1 MDDPPQQTLASGR
14 PKRRAA
20 NVHPGRIVL
29 DNQPKRQTSAQ
40 KEADSERARE
50 ALAMKVAAMK
60 KGYQRVSDIEDRM
73 GVEQSSAI
81 PSDKPVKPR
90 PRLRTVARNPSQTG
104 DHGGMSEP
112 LTPLADVEDS
122 ADEGIT
128 SRVRKEK
135 MAKPRALREAIISTR
150 KNASSPSTRDNNSDT
165 ASLSNMFLLTE
176 ATLFFTNVLTT
187 ASADDKASLCKRVKT
202 WVNIVDARSAR
213 TSSVSGSLRSSTAP
227 PPSSSTVA
235 TSTTGIEASTPH
247 FDPQSLVDDPNDP
260 CMQFESQLPE
270 DWKWP
275 SHQQSIPE
283 NEDGE
288 TDQPVG
294 PVVVD
299 LQTLEN
305 AQCAAAMSK
314 DCEVDN
320 AVTGPANR
328 KGPVKSSVSV
338 TKTVPKKIKTEAS
351 ESLSTLTTTSA
362 SKVSRVA
369 SDSSNQMDAASAQ
382 ARFNSADLPSG
393 LHKDQKWR
401 REVVPTLILWAGN
414 QDDAFNITKQDICHA
429 LREIISVVYPTLKNV
444 SSTILPNSPMVAVA
458 TVAQLAAFFLNPHDP
473 SPKVTAQVLLDHF
486 TFLYEDL
493 DATSPEKA
501 FRSVFV
507 QQLLLGSHL
516 SATKGFV
523 QVSALDTSSLA
534 KHGIVGALGL
544 CGAALMRGLNLI
556 KSGDIE
562 LKAPANTKDGIAKL
576 ATRDVR
582 TPVRFNMASGK
593 DSKTACA
600 FSDQNWGTPT
610 RKFTSAAQRRSITQ
624 LQDIVELALTSLTI
638 GQEPDPN
645 ALSNAGSDDE
655 FALICMISNVSPR
668 LLPSQNIYISV
679 STRSR
684 TIHLPATYHS
694 GFADVLARP
703 HQVIGF
709 VAKSSLGRTMCPII
723 TLSGKRFANKS
734 NLKVPGV
741 YKKWMPTCSGSVHCH
756 CKIFGT
762 NFGVE
767 VAGHAEIN
775 GGFIAWFVLQGFWH
789 CDWLVMVPSYLTY
802 ELKNYSAS
810 PAVSLCPPP
819 NA

>member
-655 FALICMISNVSPR
+655 FALICMFFF
-668 LLPSQNIYISV
+668 L
-679 STRSR
+679 
-684 TIHLPATYHS
+684 
-694 GFADVLARP
+694 
-703 HQVIGF
+703 
-709 VAKSSLGRTMCPII
+709 
-723 TLSGKRFANKS
+723 
-734 NLKVPGV
+734 
-741 YKKWMPTCSGSVHCH
+741 PTCMLS
-756 CKIFGT
+756 
-762 NFGVE
+762 
-767 VAGHAEIN
+767 
-775 GGFIAWFVLQGFWH
+775 
-789 CDWLVMVPSYLTY
+789 
-802 ELKNYSAS
+802 
-810 PAVSLCPPP
+810 
-819 NA
+819 

>member
-50 ALAMKVAAMK
+50 ALTMKVAAMK

-135 MAKPRALREAIISTR
+135 MAKPRALREAIISAC
-150 KNASSPSTRDNNSDT
+150 KNASSPSTRDNNSDA

-176 ATLFFTNVLTT
+176 ATLFFTNILTT

-213 TSSVSGSLRSSTAP
+213 TSSVSGSLCSSTAP

-247 FDPQSLVDDPNDP
+247 FDPQSLVNDPDDP

-288 TDQPVG
+288 TNQPVG

-305 AQCAAAMSK
+305 AQCATAMSK

-320 AVTGPANR
+320 VVTGPANVKRKAAELEYISSSEIELDDGAYDDHDSATRARER

-338 TKTVPKKIKTEAS
+338 TKTMPKKIKTEAS

-429 LREIISVVYPTLKNV
+429 LRETISVVYPTLKNV

-655 FALICMISNVSPR
+655 FALICMFFF
-668 LLPSQNIYISV
+668 L
-679 STRSR
+679 
-684 TIHLPATYHS
+684 
-694 GFADVLARP
+694 
-703 HQVIGF
+703 
-709 VAKSSLGRTMCPII
+709 
-723 TLSGKRFANKS
+723 
-734 NLKVPGV
+734 
-741 YKKWMPTCSGSVHCH
+741 PTCMLS
-756 CKIFGT
+756 
-762 NFGVE
+762 
-767 VAGHAEIN
+767 
-775 GGFIAWFVLQGFWH
+775 
-789 CDWLVMVPSYLTY
+789 
-802 ELKNYSAS
+802 
-810 PAVSLCPPP
+810 
-819 NA
+819 

>member
-1 MDDPPQQTLASGR
+1 M
-14 PKRRAA
+14 
-20 NVHPGRIVL
+20 
-29 DNQPKRQTSAQ
+29 
-40 KEADSERARE
+40 
-50 ALAMKVAAMK
+50 
-60 KGYQRVSDIEDRM
+60 
-73 GVEQSSAI
+73 
-81 PSDKPVKPR
+81 
-90 PRLRTVARNPSQTG
+90 
-104 DHGGMSEP
+104 
-112 LTPLADVEDS
+112 
-122 ADEGIT
+122 
-128 SRVRKEK
+128 
-135 MAKPRALREAIISTR
+135 
-150 KNASSPSTRDNNSDT
+150 
-165 ASLSNMFLLTE
+165 
-176 ATLFFTNVLTT
+176 
-187 ASADDKASLCKRVKT
+187 
-202 WVNIVDARSAR
+202 
-213 TSSVSGSLRSSTAP
+213 
-227 PPSSSTVA
+227 
-235 TSTTGIEASTPH
+235 
-247 FDPQSLVDDPNDP
+247 
-260 CMQFESQLPE
+260 
-270 DWKWP
+270 
-275 SHQQSIPE
+275 
-283 NEDGE
+283 
-288 TDQPVG
+288 
-294 PVVVD
+294 
-299 LQTLEN
+299 
-305 AQCAAAMSK
+305 
-314 DCEVDN
+314 
-320 AVTGPANR
+320 
-328 KGPVKSSVSV
+328 
-338 TKTVPKKIKTEAS
+338 
-351 ESLSTLTTTSA
+351 TTSA

-444 SSTILPNSPMVAVA
+444 SSTILPNSPMASQRLCDWRHGFA
-458 TVAQLAAFFLNPHDP
+458 SAAVAQLAAFFLNPHDP

-655 FALICMISNVSPR
+655 FALIWFNTTCR
-668 LLPSQNIYISV
+668 LLNGQRTKHPS
-679 STRSR
+679 
-684 TIHLPATYHS
+684 
-694 GFADVLARP
+694 
-703 HQVIGF
+703 
-709 VAKSSLGRTMCPII
+709 
-723 TLSGKRFANKS
+723 
-734 NLKVPGV
+734 
-741 YKKWMPTCSGSVHCH
+741 KK
-756 CKIFGT
+756 
-762 NFGVE
+762 
-767 VAGHAEIN
+767 
-775 GGFIAWFVLQGFWH
+775 
-789 CDWLVMVPSYLTY
+789 
-802 ELKNYSAS
+802 
-810 PAVSLCPPP
+810 
-819 NA
+819 

>member
-29 DNQPKRQTSAQ
+29 DNQLKRQTSAQ
-40 KEADSERARE
+40 KEADSERAQE

-60 KGYQRVSDIEDRM
+60 KGYQRVSNIEDRM

-81 PSDKPVKPR
+81 PSDKPVKPH
-90 PRLRTVARNPSQTG
+90 PRLCTVARNPSQTG

-135 MAKPRALREAIISTR
+135 MAKPRALCEAIISAC

-247 FDPQSLVDDPNDP
+247 FDPQSLVDNPDDP

-320 AVTGPANR
+320 AVTGPANVKRKAAELEYISSSEIELDDGAYDDHDSATRARER

-338 TKTVPKKIKTEAS
+338 MKTVPKKIKTEAS

-362 SKVSRVA
+362 SKVSHVA

-382 ARFNSADLPSG
+382 ARFNSADLPLG

-429 LREIISVVYPTLKNV
+429 LQEIILVVYPTLKNV

-523 QVSALDTSSLA
+523 QVSALDTSSLV

-562 LKAPANTKDGIAKL
+562 LKAPAKTKDGIAKL

-610 RKFTSAAQRRSITQ
+610 RKFTSTAQRRSITQ

-655 FALICMISNVSPR
+655 FALIWFNTTCR
-668 LLPSQNIYISV
+668 LLNGQRTKHPS
-679 STRSR
+679 
-684 TIHLPATYHS
+684 
-694 GFADVLARP
+694 
-703 HQVIGF
+703 
-709 VAKSSLGRTMCPII
+709 
-723 TLSGKRFANKS
+723 
-734 NLKVPGV
+734 
-741 YKKWMPTCSGSVHCH
+741 KK
-756 CKIFGT
+756 
-762 NFGVE
+762 
-767 VAGHAEIN
+767 
-775 GGFIAWFVLQGFWH
+775 
-789 CDWLVMVPSYLTY
+789 
-802 ELKNYSAS
+802 
-810 PAVSLCPPP
+810 
-819 NA
+819 

>member
-320 AVTGPANR
+320 AVTGPAN
-328 KGPVKSSVSV
+328 SSVSV

-362 SKVSRVA
+362 SKVSHVA

-655 FALICMISNVSPR
+655 FALISESTTGFQMCRPDYYHHRTFIFPFPPAPARSTYPLLTMYLAGFNTTCR
-668 LLPSQNIYISV
+668 LLNGQRTKHPS
-679 STRSR
+679 
-684 TIHLPATYHS
+684 
-694 GFADVLARP
+694 
-703 HQVIGF
+703 
-709 VAKSSLGRTMCPII
+709 
-723 TLSGKRFANKS
+723 
-734 NLKVPGV
+734 
-741 YKKWMPTCSGSVHCH
+741 KK
-756 CKIFGT
+756 
-762 NFGVE
+762 
-767 VAGHAEIN
+767 
-775 GGFIAWFVLQGFWH
+775 
-789 CDWLVMVPSYLTY
+789 
-802 ELKNYSAS
+802 
-810 PAVSLCPPP
+810 
-819 NA
+819 

>member
-14 PKRRAA
+14 PKCRAA

-104 DHGGMSEP
+104 NHGGMSEP

-135 MAKPRALREAIISTR
+135 MAKPHALREAIISTR

-165 ASLSNMFLLTE
+165 ASL
-176 ATLFFTNVLTT
+176 
-187 ASADDKASLCKRVKT
+187 SADDKASLCKRVKT

-320 AVTGPANR
+320 AVTGPANVKRKAAELEYISSSEIELDDGVYDDHDSATHARER

-362 SKVSRVA
+362 SKVSHVA

-444 SSTILPNSPMVAVA
+444 SSTILPNSPMASQRLCDWRHGFA
-458 TVAQLAAFFLNPHDP
+458 SAAVAQLAAFFLNPHDP

-544 CGAALMRGLNLI
+544 CGAALMCGLNLI

-655 FALICMISNVSPR
+655 FALICMFFF
-668 LLPSQNIYISV
+668 L
-679 STRSR
+679 
-684 TIHLPATYHS
+684 
-694 GFADVLARP
+694 
-703 HQVIGF
+703 
-709 VAKSSLGRTMCPII
+709 
-723 TLSGKRFANKS
+723 
-734 NLKVPGV
+734 
-741 YKKWMPTCSGSVHCH
+741 PTCMLS
-756 CKIFGT
+756 
-762 NFGVE
+762 
-767 VAGHAEIN
+767 
-775 GGFIAWFVLQGFWH
+775 
-789 CDWLVMVPSYLTY
+789 
-802 ELKNYSAS
+802 
-810 PAVSLCPPP
+810 
-819 NA
+819 

>member
-165 ASLSNMFLLTE
+165 ASLS
-176 ATLFFTNVLTT
+176 
-187 ASADDKASLCKRVKT
+187 ADDKASLCKRVKT

-320 AVTGPANR
+320 AVTGPANVKR
-328 KGPVKSSVSV
+328 KAAELEYISSSEIELDDGAHIPHTSLFFSLHFQSSVSV

-444 SSTILPNSPMVAVA
+444 SSTILPNSPMASQRLCDWRHGFA
-458 TVAQLAAFFLNPHDP
+458 SAAVAQLAAFFLNPHDP

-655 FALICMISNVSPR
+655 FALIWFNTTCR
-668 LLPSQNIYISV
+668 LLNGQRTKHPS
-679 STRSR
+679 
-684 TIHLPATYHS
+684 
-694 GFADVLARP
+694 
-703 HQVIGF
+703 
-709 VAKSSLGRTMCPII
+709 
-723 TLSGKRFANKS
+723 
-734 NLKVPGV
+734 
-741 YKKWMPTCSGSVHCH
+741 KK
-756 CKIFGT
+756 
-762 NFGVE
+762 
-767 VAGHAEIN
+767 
-775 GGFIAWFVLQGFWH
+775 
-789 CDWLVMVPSYLTY
+789 
-802 ELKNYSAS
+802 
-810 PAVSLCPPP
+810 
-819 NA
+819 

>member
-165 ASLSNMFLLTE
+165 ASLS
-176 ATLFFTNVLTT
+176 
-187 ASADDKASLCKRVKT
+187 ADDKASLCKRVKT

-320 AVTGPANR
+320 AVTGPANVKR
-328 KGPVKSSVSV
+328 KAAELEYISSSEIELDDGAHIPHTSLFFSLHFQSSVSV

-444 SSTILPNSPMVAVA
+444 SSTILPNSPMASQRLCDWRHGFA
-458 TVAQLAAFFLNPHDP
+458 SAAVAQLAAFFLNPHDP

-655 FALICMISNVSPR
+655 ISNVSPR

-684 TIHLPATYHS
+684 TIHLPATYH
-694 GFADVLARP
+694 VLSR
-703 HQVIGF
+703 V
-709 VAKSSLGRTMCPII
+709 
-723 TLSGKRFANKS
+723 
-734 NLKVPGV
+734 
-741 YKKWMPTCSGSVHCH
+741 
-756 CKIFGT
+756 
-762 NFGVE
+762 
-767 VAGHAEIN
+767 
-775 GGFIAWFVLQGFWH
+775 
-789 CDWLVMVPSYLTY
+789 
-802 ELKNYSAS
+802 
-810 PAVSLCPPP
+810 
-819 NA
+819 

>member
-104 DHGGMSEP
+104 DHGGMSES

-655 FALICMISNVSPR
+655 FALICMFFF
-668 LLPSQNIYISV
+668 L
-679 STRSR
+679 
-684 TIHLPATYHS
+684 
-694 GFADVLARP
+694 
-703 HQVIGF
+703 
-709 VAKSSLGRTMCPII
+709 
-723 TLSGKRFANKS
+723 
-734 NLKVPGV
+734 
-741 YKKWMPTCSGSVHCH
+741 PTCMLS
-756 CKIFGT
+756 
-762 NFGVE
+762 
-767 VAGHAEIN
+767 
-775 GGFIAWFVLQGFWH
+775 
-789 CDWLVMVPSYLTY
+789 
-802 ELKNYSAS
+802 
-810 PAVSLCPPP
+810 
-819 NA
+819 

>member
-20 NVHPGRIVL
+20 NVHPSRIVL

-351 ESLSTLTTTSA
+351 ESLSTLMTTSA

-655 FALICMISNVSPR
+655 FALICMFFF
-668 LLPSQNIYISV
+668 L
-679 STRSR
+679 
-684 TIHLPATYHS
+684 
-694 GFADVLARP
+694 
-703 HQVIGF
+703 
-709 VAKSSLGRTMCPII
+709 
-723 TLSGKRFANKS
+723 
-734 NLKVPGV
+734 
-741 YKKWMPTCSGSVHCH
+741 PTCMLS
-756 CKIFGT
+756 
-762 NFGVE
+762 
-767 VAGHAEIN
+767 
-775 GGFIAWFVLQGFWH
+775 
-789 CDWLVMVPSYLTY
+789 
-802 ELKNYSAS
+802 
-810 PAVSLCPPP
+810 
-819 NA
+819 

>member
-320 AVTGPANR
+320 AVTGPANVKRKAAELEYISSSEIELDDGAYDDHDSATRARER

-382 ARFNSADLPSG
+382 AHFNSADLPSG

-473 SPKVTAQVLLDHF
+473 SPKVTAQ
-486 TFLYEDL
+486 
-493 DATSPEKA
+493 A

-655 FALICMISNVSPR
+655 FALISESTTGFQMCRPDYYHHRTFIFPFPPAPARSTYPLLTMYLAGFNTTCR
-668 LLPSQNIYISV
+668 LLNGQRTKHPS
-679 STRSR
+679 
-684 TIHLPATYHS
+684 
-694 GFADVLARP
+694 
-703 HQVIGF
+703 
-709 VAKSSLGRTMCPII
+709 
-723 TLSGKRFANKS
+723 
-734 NLKVPGV
+734 
-741 YKKWMPTCSGSVHCH
+741 KK
-756 CKIFGT
+756 
-762 NFGVE
+762 
-767 VAGHAEIN
+767 
-775 GGFIAWFVLQGFWH
+775 
-789 CDWLVMVPSYLTY
+789 
-802 ELKNYSAS
+802 
-810 PAVSLCPPP
+810 
-819 NA
+819 

>member
-655 FALICMISNVSPR
+655 FALICMFFFSANVYAQLNPLQDFKCVAPTTTITEHLYFR
-668 LLPSQNIYISV
+668 FHPLPHDPL
-679 STRSR
+679 TRY
-684 TIHLPATYHS
+684 LPCT
-694 GFADVLARP
+694 
-703 HQVIGF
+703 
-709 VAKSSLGRTMCPII
+709 
-723 TLSGKRFANKS
+723 
-734 NLKVPGV
+734 
-741 YKKWMPTCSGSVHCH
+741 
-756 CKIFGT
+756 
-762 NFGVE
+762 
-767 VAGHAEIN
+767 
-775 GGFIAWFVLQGFWH
+775 
-789 CDWLVMVPSYLTY
+789 
-802 ELKNYSAS
+802 
-810 PAVSLCPPP
+810 
-819 NA
+819 